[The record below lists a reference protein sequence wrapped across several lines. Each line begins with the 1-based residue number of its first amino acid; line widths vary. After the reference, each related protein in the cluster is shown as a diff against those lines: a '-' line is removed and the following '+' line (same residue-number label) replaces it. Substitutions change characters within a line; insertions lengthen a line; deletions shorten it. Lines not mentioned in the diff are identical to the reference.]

1 MTRSDSKRCHL
12 IATVL
17 LACTGFAAA
26 AAPSVA
32 RADSPASTELRLMS
46 QAGAGALGFAI
57 PTTICGLILDP
68 SDDDFETTGVWLY
81 ACGLLSAGA
90 TTMAT
95 YFTGLAMGGDAEP
108 GYTLLGTAAGVVVG
122 GMIALPLGLLDIITG
137 LKQDTLLTVV
147 TVGILGLFT
156 VGGSVLAYELSN
168 EIR

>member
-1 MTRSDSKRCHL
+1 MKRSHA
-12 IATVL
+12 IATLV
-17 LACTGFAAA
+17 LACMCFAASA
-26 AAPSVA
+26 FVAPEIA
-32 RADSPASTELRLMS
+32 RADSAASSELRILS

-57 PTTICGLILDP
+57 PTTICGLVLDP

-90 TTMAT
+90 TTLAT
-95 YFTGLAMGGDAEP
+95 YFTGMAMGGDAEP

-137 LKQDTLLTVV
+137 LKQDTLLTIV
-147 TVGILGLFT
+147 TVGILGVFT

-168 EIR
+168 KSN